1 MIVILSRNC
10 DEQSNMKPPYL
21 TGHTSH
27 HTNWV
32 KKLIKSSDLSGDWG
46 RVKHKLAVCRP
57 CTNGGRIWTQI
68 GGKNT
73 VQIIAVHTSPHWT
86 QIGRL
91 DWRTIGRVKAQTP
104 RICLSVVEQQKMHK
118 LYCVQCIFT
127 CTCVHMYVLYRFT
140 TLDTNWVTWVET
152 EGGWRGWRQ
161 TPAKDFLL
169 AHDDDFTKNILFL

>member
-68 GGKNT
+68 EGKNT
-73 VQIIAVHTSPHWT
+73 DVQIIAVHTSPQCK

-104 RICLSVVEQQKMHK
+104 KICLSVVVHQKMHI
-118 LYCVQCIFT
+118 LFSVQCIL
-127 CTCVHMYVLYRFT
+127 CTHIHYSGHKLGDLSGDWGRVKRVAA
-140 TLDTNWVTWVET
+140 DTSQGFPPHSWW
-152 EGGWRGWRQ
+152 W
-161 TPAKDFLL
+161 FY
-169 AHDDDFTKNILFL
+169 